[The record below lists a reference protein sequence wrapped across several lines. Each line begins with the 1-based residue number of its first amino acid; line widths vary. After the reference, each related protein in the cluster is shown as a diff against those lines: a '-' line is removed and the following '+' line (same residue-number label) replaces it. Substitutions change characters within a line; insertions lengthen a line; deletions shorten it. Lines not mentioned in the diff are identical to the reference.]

1 MSEELVDRHA
11 ETIKIIA
18 TTLIALVLIVAMTWI
33 VVSPTTDE
41 TAKAALVVIGSAVGF
56 IFGRETK

>member
-1 MSEELVDRHA
+1 MSEELTERRA
-11 ETIKIIA
+11 EVIKVVA

-33 VVSPTTDE
+33 VISPTTDE